1 MKNVLIADCDTTLI
15 QGLMAALK
23 REYNISSLPMEEA
36 SSFLT
41 CGDVDAI
48 LLPFLVDAD
57 EIYKVCEKV
66 LSYRDRK
73 VPVIL
78 LLIQGDAGWEQRL
91 LGSGADEVITLPTA
105 DELVIHRINRSIEL
119 NTLKKDRA
127 YVDTYLDAVS
137 LSFAELVECRDETT
151 GGHLKNT
158 VRYFKILLEELIS
171 RGYNKEVISEA
182 DVRDLLRS
190 AALHDIGKLGIN
202 DEILRKSSFL
212 DNQEYEYMKT
222 HTVLGKEAFE
232 KIIHETGGTRW
243 LYLARDIAYCHHE
256 RWDGKGYPNGLKG
269 EEIPFYARMMTIA
282 DVYDA
287 LTSRRSYKEA
297 YSHQRAVE
305 IILEDRGKL
314 FDPDLVDLFIEAKD
328 RFEEAL
334 HSRKCNTED

>member
-1 MKNVLIADCDTTLI
+1 MKHVLIADCDTTLI
-15 QGLMAALK
+15 QGLMQVLK
-23 REYNISSLPMEEA
+23 REYNLSSFPMEKV
-36 SSFLT
+36 SCLLT
-41 CGDVDAI
+41 SGDVDAI
-48 LLPFLVDAD
+48 LLPFLTSSD
-57 EIYKVCEKV
+57 ETYKAYEKV
-66 LSYRDRK
+66 FRCQDRK
-73 VPVIL
+73 VPVIFL
-78 LLIQGDAGWEQRL
+78 MMQGDEKLEQRAFY
-91 LGSGADEVITLPTA
+91 SGADEVITLPTA

-119 NTLKKDRA
+119 STLKKDRD

-151 GGHLKNT
+151 GGHLKNC
-158 VRYFKILLEELIS
+158 VKYFKILLEELIA
-171 RGYNKEVISEA
+171 RGYNKGVITEA

-190 AALHDIGKLGIN
+190 AAIHDIGKLGIN

-212 DNQEYEYMKT
+212 DTQEYEYMKT

-232 KIIHETGGTRW
+232 KIIRETGGTRW
-243 LYLARDIAYCHHE
+243 LYLAKDIAYCHHE

-297 YSHQRAVE
+297 YSHQKAVE

-314 FDPDLVDLFIEAKD
+314 FDPELVDLFIEIQD
-328 RFEEAL
+328 RFKEAL
-334 HSRKCNTED
+334 HSRKGNTDD